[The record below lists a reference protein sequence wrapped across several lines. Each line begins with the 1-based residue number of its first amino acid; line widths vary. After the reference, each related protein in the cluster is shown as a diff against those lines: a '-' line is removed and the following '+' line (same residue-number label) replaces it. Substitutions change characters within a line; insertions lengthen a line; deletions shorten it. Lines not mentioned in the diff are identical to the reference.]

1 MALAVAA
8 GAGGVSLLTGGDD
21 EPRRAAP
28 LVAKTGTEAV
38 AGPDAAPFRLVFPE
52 RWDVREQ
59 ADERSEPGSS
69 VVSLRRADGTGAL
82 SLRVGGRLATGLERM
97 STELKQG
104 LRERLP
110 QARVVTSRVVEV
122 VSGDAL
128 LTLWVDTRSGRV
140 QSNLVVP
147 DGERSYVLDAVVA
160 GGADAAARD
169 VAAIFTSFRKNAT
182 P

>member
-8 GAGGVSLLTGGDD
+8 GAGGVSLLTGDDD
-21 EPRRAAP
+21 EPRRPA
-28 LVAKTGTEAV
+28 LVGKTGTEAV
-38 AGPDAAPFRLVFPE
+38 TGPDAAPFRLVFPD

-59 ADERSEPGSS
+59 ADERSKPGSS

-82 SLRVGGRLATGLERM
+82 SLRVGGRLSSGLETMR
-97 STELKQG
+97 TELREG

-110 QARVVTSRVVEV
+110 QARLVTSRIVEV

-128 LTLWVDTRSGRV
+128 LTLWIDTRSGRV

-160 GGADAAARD
+160 GRADAAARD
-169 VAAIFTSFRKNAT
+169 VAAIFSSFRKTAGS
-182 P
+182 